1 MKQISK
7 NKEQKIINFIKELS
21 WFLDAHKDVS
31 IKDVQDLLEQKSST
45 APVCES
51 SVLQADTR
59 YLVGVLPQI
68 FQDTDLFPKNEDI
81 ISFASDIL
89 DVSLNIG
96 ARRSRIE
103 YIGTI
108 LCQVSNANIH
118 NRDVLVKALEN
129 LIGSDNKKREII
141 ARKKTEPSFSW
152 SEAILKLADL

>member
-7 NKEQKIINFIKELS
+7 NKEQKVINFIKELS

-31 IKDVQDLLEQKSST
+31 IKDIHDLLVQKNSSVS
-45 APVCES
+45 VCES
-51 SVLQADTR
+51 STLQADTR

-68 FQDTDLFPKNEDI
+68 FQDVELFPKNEDI
-81 ISFASDIL
+81 ISFARDIL

-108 LCQVSNANIH
+108 LCQVSNANVH
-118 NRDVLVKALEN
+118 NRDILVNALEK
-129 LIGSDNKKREII
+129 LIGSDSKKNEII
-141 ARKKTEPSFSW
+141 ARKKTEPNFSW

>member
-31 IKDVQDLLEQKSST
+31 VKDVQDLLEQRSSS
-45 APVCES
+45 ASACES
-51 SVLQADTR
+51 NVLQADTR

-68 FQDTDLFPKNEDI
+68 FQDTELFPKNEDI
-81 ISFASDIL
+81 ISFARDIL

-118 NRDVLVKALEN
+118 NRDILVTALEK
-129 LIGSDNKKREII
+129 LIGSDSKMNEII
-141 ARKKTEPSFSW
+141 ARKKAEPNFSW